1 MVRPLNLVSALL
13 LCAAAMS
20 SPDASAETQPVYVL
34 DQELRSIG
42 KQTTFISDKAVATK
56 QAGMNRRTLQRAPDW
71 NVLTINDDS
80 HTWFACPAKSNTGL
94 IMQRVMLFEGA
105 NFDKLKW
112 LPVENGMIGGIAAT
126 RWVEA
131 KHAKDWK
138 MQHSGF
144 EFVEQEI
151 RRNGFWTAK
160 EALVSAAA
168 ANALARTQGMPQIGK
183 VPLRFYH
190 ITKVAGNRK
199 IIVETYR
206 CTKSNINIANLSV
219 PASYKQSR
227 SEFDGS
233 VKDGSMMEA
242 FFPLTTKGK

>member
-1 MVRPLNLVSALL
+1 MLF
-13 LCAAAMS
+13 CAAAMS
-20 SPDASAETQPVYVL
+20 SPDATAETQPVYML
-34 DQELRSIG
+34 DQELRSTG
-42 KQTTFISDKAVATK
+42 KQTTYISDKAVATQQVGTK
-56 QAGMNRRTLQRAPDW
+56 RRTLQRAPSW

-80 HTWFACPAKSNTGL
+80 HTWFECPAKSRNGL

-112 LPVENGMIGGIAAT
+112 LPVESGIIGGIAAT

-131 KHAKDWK
+131 KYAKNWK
-138 MQHSGF
+138 VQLSGF

-160 EALVSAAA
+160 DALVSAAA
-168 ANALARTQGMPQIGK
+168 ANALARSQGMPPIGK

-206 CTKSNINIANLSV
+206 CTPSKVNIANLNV
-219 PASYKQSR
+219 PTSYTQSR

-233 VKDGSMMEA
+233 VKEGSIMDA
-242 FFPLTTKGK
+242 FFPLTPKDK